1 RVGDLD
7 LQCNGLQ
14 GSGDPKLR
22 AKLERAQMQQRA
34 TEGEYADVRARLRDA
49 DAQWFNA
56 WRAAC
61 DVFQVLEEE
70 RVEYLKTALWAY
82 TNLVSGCCVADDESM
97 ERIRQDLEKISVADD
112 IAAFI
117 RTFGTGSPD
126 PELARAA
133 DDPAHKP
140 PADDGDDSDGGGR
153 PARAQPQK
161 QQQQQQ
167 HSAIATPANTNTA
180 NINATNS
187 VSNNT
192 VNSVSTSSGTA
203 RSGSIMAH
211 PLSSRPQT
219 QESMRYQQQNQPQ
232 MSRPAS
238 MHAAAPQMPPM
249 ANNRPPSAMHD
260 NTYRR
265 ASNNDMYA
273 MANNS
278 NGAHPQQQQQ
288 YVQRTNSQM
297 TMRAAEPPNAYM
309 YMGVDPRAQSS
320 MGVDP
325 RTQSGMG
332 VDPRAQ
338 SSMGVD
344 PRTQSGMG
352 VDPRTQ
358 SSMGAYRANGGTH
371 SPVMVSGPQQHR
383 PGTPGQ
389 MPADAYGMP
398 PRMESPRSRASTFNG
413 PPHTGNF
420 GTLTGTAQMQPFH
433 PHRAP
438 SPGSPYQQ
446 QQQQPSPQQHMGGS
460 RPSSAMG
467 SPHLGNPRPGSA
479 MQQQPP
485 PAHYVMSQP
494 QYRSAT
500 PVQQQQQPQ
509 YVSNVMSR
517 PPTQMSHSPA
527 PQIHPQMSHSPQM
540 LQRAP
545 SAMAAAPQMMA
556 PQQRPMSRVEQP
568 ANSTSESGKEI
579 LFYVKVLYD
588 YDADND
594 KELTIREGDVIS
606 VLAVSADGWW
616 EGEMTDRR
624 SGRPMQGTFPSN
636 FTDPISNLISQ

>member
-1 RVGDLD
+1 MNFVFGKLGRDKDDEAAGGEPASPTGGRRDASHMNTVTSAGSVAETTAAEVAADFVCSARFADHFWSSDERCIGVLMHKLKSAKQTCTDVLHVATARAQMEEELGKKLGKLARAGLGAEEVGATRSALRTVRAEMEAAAKAHGDLAKQLRAEIERPLAAFIGDQRAKRRAQTAVIQKTEGDRNALRSQLRKLQDKRRADTKRVGDLD

-140 PADDGDDSDGGGR
+140 PADDGDDSDGDGR

-219 QESMRYQQQNQPQ
+219 QESMRYQPQNQQQ

-265 ASNNDMYA
+265 ASNND
-273 MANNS
+273 
-278 NGAHPQQQQQ
+278 
-288 YVQRTNSQM
+288 
-297 TMRAAEPPNAYM
+297 
-309 YMGVDPRAQSS
+309 
-320 MGVDP
+320 
-325 RTQSGMG
+325 
-332 VDPRAQ
+332 
-338 SSMGVD
+338 
-344 PRTQSGMG
+344 
-352 VDPRTQ
+352 
-358 SSMGAYRANGGTH
+358 
-371 SPVMVSGPQQHR
+371 
-383 PGTPGQ
+383 
-389 MPADAYGMP
+389 
-398 PRMESPRSRASTFNG
+398 
-413 PPHTGNF
+413 
-420 GTLTGTAQMQPFH
+420 
-433 PHRAP
+433 
-438 SPGSPYQQ
+438 
-446 QQQQPSPQQHMGGS
+446 
-460 RPSSAMG
+460 
-467 SPHLGNPRPGSA
+467 
-479 MQQQPP
+479 
-485 PAHYVMSQP
+485 
-494 QYRSAT
+494 
-500 PVQQQQQPQ
+500 
-509 YVSNVMSR
+509 
-517 PPTQMSHSPA
+517 
-527 PQIHPQMSHSPQM
+527 
-540 LQRAP
+540 
-545 SAMAAAPQMMA
+545 
-556 PQQRPMSRVEQP
+556 
-568 ANSTSESGKEI
+568 
-579 LFYVKVLYD
+579 
-588 YDADND
+588 
-594 KELTIREGDVIS
+594 
-606 VLAVSADGWW
+606 
-616 EGEMTDRR
+616 
-624 SGRPMQGTFPSN
+624 
-636 FTDPISNLISQ
+636 